1 MLTNNPLAVP
11 RETTTLS
18 GLALIPLRFSLP
30 SADTIEVTLCKEAK
44 GAPLVD
50 KIRATVSIYP
60 NNNKR
65 PPKQGLTKTA
75 ALEQLTKRELE
86 VARLVSLGLTNQQI
100 SQKLCI
106 SAHTVKYH
114 ISNIM
119 RKLEKTSRIAI
130 AVAVVSQE
138 KP

>member
-1 MLTNNPLAVP
+1 M
-11 RETTTLS
+11 
-18 GLALIPLRFSLP
+18 IPLRFSLL
-30 SADTIEVTLCKEAK
+30 SADTIEVALCKEAK

-75 ALEQLTKRELE
+75 TLEQLTKRELE

-130 AVAVVSQE
+130 AVAVVSQ
-138 KP
+138 KKS